1 MGTASTPEPPE
12 GLTEITGRIDGLAEA
27 IKRME
32 ARDAREARR
41 KAPVTP
47 PQVEERRSLY
57 RTVGWATVAILALF
71 VALAALSM
79 LLRAGVLH

>member
-1 MGTASTPEPPE
+1 
-12 GLTEITGRIDGLAEA
+12 
-27 IKRME
+27 ME

-57 RTVGWATVAILALF
+57 RTVGWSAVAILALF

-79 LLRAGVLH
+79 LLRAGMLH